1 MYILIFYTT
10 LAKNFSYRKIRQDNI
25 INFTLIFMQTLSRI
39 EFSRQ
44 ILKNS
49 QI

>member
-1 MYILIFYTT
+1 MEL
-10 LAKNFSYRKIRQDNI
+10 
-25 INFTLIFMQTLSRI
+25 

-49 QI
+49 QILNFVKIRPVGFEFTWRVIFRNYC